1 MNEREVAYLVRL
13 NALIL
18 DVINGSIS
26 EDTVDELRALQP
38 HLRQIIGKS
47 KATAAEKAVQK
58 KKALAT
64 ANQSNARAKPHH
76 IKRTG
81 LL

>member
-1 MNEREVAYLVRL
+1 MNERETAYLVHL

-26 EDTVDELRALQP
+26 EDTIDELKALQP
-38 HLRQIIGKS
+38 HLRQIIGKA
-47 KATAAEKAVQK
+47 KATAAKKAVQK
-58 KKALAT
+58 RKALAT